1 MIARSPA
8 LPVAMTSRQVYTSE
22 FWLSYTAN
30 TMLVAATALLFRF
43 AEFIK
48 FLDGTEET
56 AGRVIA
62 VGVCASLTLR
72 FFLGQAID
80 HFGVRRSWIASAI
93 VCTIGS
99 AMFMTVSDIGPL
111 LYASR
116 AVFATGVACCFACSI
131 SYIQSLV
138 SEDRRTEVI
147 GALGSSGFVGMIVGS
162 NLGDIVFLVHNA
174 QNWQLFEILFG
185 ATAALAALYFVM
197 VCYITHGDVY
207 ERPQHTPGAHRL
219 LWKYWPGSVVLV
231 ALMMGTGISVTTV
244 FLSRFVT
251 EQGLPGIRTFFT
263 VYAIT
268 AFVVRII
275 SRGWSRQIGRHRVLL
290 IGLAGHAL
298 GNLLFPLVTA
308 EWHLLFP
315 AIACGCGHALLFPC
329 VVSIGAGAFPPEYR
343 GTGTTMILGFVDLG
357 TILSAPLLGRIID
370 HHGFEPMFITSA
382 SVSLVILVIYG
393 FLTRDHVCSDQQM
406 FLESDDDAVQ
416 EMAAV
421 TACDAGIVGETPST
435 WNHTSGEAAEAC
447 RPAL

>member
-8 LPVAMTSRQVYTSE
+8 PSVAMMSRQVYSSE

-43 AEFIK
+43 AEFVS
-48 FLDGTEET
+48 FLHGSEET

-80 HFGVRRSWIASAI
+80 HFGERRSWITSAV
-93 VCTIGS
+93 VCTLGS
-99 AMFMTVSDIGPL
+99 AMFLFVGDLGLL
-111 LYASR
+111 LYISR

-131 SYIQSLV
+131 SYIQTLV

-147 GALGSSGFVGMIVGS
+147 GALGSSGFVGMIIGS
-162 NLGDIVFLVHNA
+162 NLADVVFLVLPRD
-174 QNWQLFEILFG
+174 WQLFEILFG
-185 ATAALAALYFVM
+185 ATAALAAAYFVM
-197 VCYITHGDVY
+197 VCTITHGDVY
-207 ERPQHTPGAHRL
+207 ERPQHTPSAHHL

-231 ALMMGTGISVTTV
+231 ALMMGTGIAVTTV

-251 EQGLPGIRTFFT
+251 DQGLPGIRTFFT
-263 VYAIT
+263 GYAIT
-268 AFVVRII
+268 AFILRIV
-275 SRGWSRQIGRHRVLL
+275 SRSWSRQIGRHRVLL

-370 HHGFEPMFITSA
+370 HHGFPPMFITSA
-382 SVSLVILVIYG
+382 SVSLVILAVYG
-393 FLTRDHVCSDQQM
+393 VWTRNHVCSDQQM
-406 FLESDDDAVQ
+406 FLESNG
-416 EMAAV
+416 AAV
-421 TACDAGIVGETPST
+421 PEVAAIAACDAGIVGETPAT
-435 WNHTSGEAAEAC
+435 WDHASRDTAEAC
-447 RPAL
+447 RPGK